1 MGNSMLKPLKT
12 KSDYIKEQLGDK
24 ISTDFEEN
32 KKVLNSLDLP
42 LSKKTRNRMAG
53 YLVRVSKKAKK

>member
-12 KSDYIKEQLGDK
+12 KSDYIKKQLGDK